1 MQVKNESLVPS
12 YTADSK
18 PLQLKEG
25 EIHQAVVKEKLP
37 NNEAVL
43 QIKGQDVKVAL
54 EGDLPKGARVAVEVT
69 GTDGP
74 IPSVKSAV
82 KAPGPGTGSAEAS
95 RQPLAG
101 IEIPEKVKAETA
113 KAAAM
118 LMGKGVAISKQDL
131 QNIAAFLEKGPGSMK
146 DKMETLA
153 AMGRKGLEFT
163 PGQLKAV
170 HEALHG
176 SSISRAIEQLSGNS
190 LVDKAP
196 KVQTRVFNEKI
207 SFADLKQLGGTA
219 NLKDM
224 IKHLNANGD
233 SLPDSLKNLLGQAK
247 QLSGAAESKILA
259 AVKALNSKTLADTIA
274 KMIQTGT
281 AAEKI
286 LQFIKDDASTI
297 PQGSLTDLLDAVKL
311 EAIAQKNLLAGLESS
326 NDESKAGPSVELQA
340 SLKAIRKDP
349 DIQSVLSTIKDTL
362 IDSEALSEPQAERV
376 SQALRGAERLA
387 DSGREMAARQE
398 LLSVLDQVVQET
410 AEKPSAGEVYE
421 LSDDF
426 ISSLPAHSKDF
437 IVTEIT
443 KKMSQLSI
451 DFKQIKRDIGKNLQT
466 VEKLIDQ
473 FQNRAIP
480 QAKPLLENTIKQLD
494 NAILKSDVM
503 LYTDMSTEKKLL
515 KASTQL
521 AEAKRM
527 LEKGEVSNASRVVS
541 EVRNMVDKL
550 IFKPSDVRVQHFV
563 SKQLLQLEQP
573 GLQQLAASY
582 ENSLHA
588 AKEMPS
594 GRQILE
600 HMRNLGLTYESDQ
613 AQALVQKGKADADST
628 LKGAMLKLMQNEG
641 DHQLV
646 QKADQ
651 LTANLTGQQLL
662 SKSDP
667 SGLQTM
673 MLTIPY
679 LLQDKAEDVKVFIQS
694 KNNEQQIDWE
704 NCSLYFLLETKKLGD
719 VGILLSAVDRTLSL
733 TIKNDSPK
741 FKEKIEPLAVMAQD
755 KLKEI
760 GYNVGK
766 IQFTPFTAAD
776 SAMGEK
782 EAAPAKTKTPGFS
795 ERGYDFTI

>member
-1 MQVKNESLVPS
+1 MQVKNDSPVSSFIAEPKSL
-12 YTADSK
+12 D
-18 PLQLKEG
+18 LKKG
-25 EIHQAVVKEKLP
+25 SVFQAVVKERLP
-37 NNEAVL
+37 NNEALL
-43 QIKGQDVKVAL
+43 QVKGQDIKVKVDG
-54 EGDLPKGARVAVEVT
+54 ELPKGNRVSVEVSST
-69 GTDGP
+69 EGALPT
-74 IPSVKSAV
+74 V
-82 KAPGPGTGSAEAS
+82 KAAQPANAAAGQETQAAEETEALLNAKGEAGRAVSLLGEKGIAVS
-95 RQPLAG
+95 RQ
-101 IEIPEKVKAETA
+101 EA
-113 KAAAM
+113 K
-118 LMGKGVAISKQDL
+118 D
-131 QNIAAFLEKGPGSMK
+131 IAAFMNKSQGSF
-146 DKMETLA
+146 DQKMETLA
-153 AMGRKGLEFT
+153 AMGRKGLEYT
-163 PGQLKAV
+163 PDQMKAV

-176 SSISRAIEQLSGNS
+176 PGVSRPLEQLAGRPRERRP
-190 LVDKAP
+190 VDAS
-196 KVQTRVFNEKI
+196 VFNHRATRGQ
-207 SFADLKQLGGTA
+207 SDLKEMLRRMKA
-219 NLKDM
+219 
-224 IKHLNANGD
+224 AEA
-233 SLPDSLKNLLGQAK
+233 SLPDSLKKLLAQSRQISQAAD
-247 QLSGAAESKILA
+247 QKILE
-259 AVKALNSKTLADTIA
+259 AVKVLQDARLLQTVKEMLSANASIASITDYIKSQSDGAVLDSIVLKSLNDG
-274 KMIQTGT
+274 M
-281 AAEKI
+281 
-286 LQFIKDDASTI
+286 
-297 PQGSLTDLLDAVKL
+297 KL
-311 EAIAQKNLLAGLESS
+311 EAIALQNLKAANAPES
-326 NDESKAGPSVELQA
+326 GPSIPNSLQT
-340 SLKAIRKDP
+340 SLKAVQKNP
-349 DIQSVLSTIKDTL
+349 DIQEVLSNIRTQL
-362 IDSEALSEPQAERV
+362 PV
-376 SQALRGAERLA
+376 SGELTESQIGQLEEVLGKAGDLA
-387 DSGREMAARQE
+387 DKGRELAARQE
-398 LLSVLDQVVQET
+398 LMKVLDGFTRESIPAAV
-410 AEKPSAGEVYE
+410 PSQADESGEE
-421 LSDDF
+421 ALQLSEEF
-426 ISSLPAHSKDF
+426 ISSLPAQSKDF

-473 FQNRAIP
+473 FQNRSVP

-641 DHQLV
+641 DHQMA

-694 KNNEQQIDWE
+694 KNNEEQIDWE

-733 TIKNDSPK
+733 TIKNDSPA

-776 SAMGEK
+776 SATSEK
-782 EAAPAKTKTPGFS
+782 EAAAAKTKTPGFS

>member
-1 MQVKNESLVPS
+1 MQVKNDSPVSSFIAEPKSL
-12 YTADSK
+12 D
-18 PLQLKEG
+18 LKKG
-25 EIHQAVVKEKLP
+25 SVLQAVVKERLP
-37 NNEAVL
+37 NNEALL
-43 QIKGQDVKVAL
+43 QVKGQDIKVKVDG
-54 EGDLPKGARVAVEVT
+54 ELPKGNRVSVEVSST
-69 GTDGP
+69 EGALPT
-74 IPSVKSAV
+74 V
-82 KAPGPGTGSAEAS
+82 
-95 RQPLAG
+95 
-101 IEIPEKVKAETA
+101 
-113 KAAAM
+113 KAAAQPANAAAGQETQAAEETEA
-118 LMGKGVAISKQDL
+118 LLNAKGEAGRAVSLLGEKGIAVSRQEAKD
-131 QNIAAFLEKGPGSMK
+131 IAAFMNKSQGSF
-146 DKMETLA
+146 DQKMETLA
-153 AMGRKGLEFT
+153 AMGRKGLEYT
-163 PGQLKAV
+163 PDQMKAV

-176 SSISRAIEQLSGNS
+176 PGISRPMEKLAGRPGERRP
-190 LVDKAP
+190 VDAS
-196 KVQTRVFNEKI
+196 VFNHRAARGQ
-207 SFADLKQLGGTA
+207 SDLKEMLRRMKA
-219 NLKDM
+219 
-224 IKHLNANGD
+224 AEA
-233 SLPDSLKNLLGQAK
+233 SLPDSLKKLLAQSRQISQAAD
-247 QLSGAAESKILA
+247 QKILE
-259 AVKALNSKTLADTIA
+259 AVKVLQDARLLQAVKEMLSANASIASIADYIKSQAAGAVLDSNVLKSLND
-274 KMIQTGT
+274 G
-281 AAEKI
+281 
-286 LQFIKDDASTI
+286 
-297 PQGSLTDLLDAVKL
+297 VKL
-311 EAIAQKNLLAGLESS
+311 EEIALQNLKAANAHES
-326 NDESKAGPSVELQA
+326 GPSIQNSLQT
-340 SLKAIRKDP
+340 SLKAVQKNP
-349 DIQSVLSTIKDTL
+349 DIQAVLSNIKAQLPASGELTESQIGKL
-362 IDSEALSEPQAERV
+362 EEALEKA
-376 SQALRGAERLA
+376 GDLA
-387 DSGREMAARQE
+387 DKGRELAARQE
-398 LLSVLDQVVQET
+398 LMKVLDGFSKET
-410 AEKPSAGEVYE
+410 DATAPGHADELGEE
-421 LSDDF
+421 SLQLSEEF
-426 ISSLPAHSKDF
+426 ISSLPAQSKDF

-473 FQNRAIP
+473 FQNRAVP

-588 AKEMPS
+588 VKEMAS

-641 DHQLV
+641 DHQMA

-694 KNNEQQIDWE
+694 KNNEEQIDWE

-733 TIKNDSPK
+733 TIKNDSPA

-776 SAMGEK
+776 SATSEK
-782 EAAPAKTKTPGFS
+782 EAAAAKTKTPGFS

>member
-1 MQVKNESLVPS
+1 MQVKNDSPVSSFIAEPKSL
-12 YTADSK
+12 D
-18 PLQLKEG
+18 LKKG
-25 EIHQAVVKEKLP
+25 SVLQAVVKERLP
-37 NNEAVL
+37 NNEALL
-43 QIKGQDVKVAL
+43 QVKGQDIKVKVDG
-54 EGDLPKGARVAVEVT
+54 ELPKGNRVSVEVSST
-69 GTDGP
+69 EGALPT
-74 IPSVKSAV
+74 V
-82 KAPGPGTGSAEAS
+82 
-95 RQPLAG
+95 
-101 IEIPEKVKAETA
+101 
-113 KAAAM
+113 KAAAQPANAAAGQETQAAEETEA
-118 LMGKGVAISKQDL
+118 LLNAKGEAGRAVSLLGEKGIAVSRQEAKD
-131 QNIAAFLEKGPGSMK
+131 IAAFMNKSQGSF
-146 DKMETLA
+146 DQKMETLA
-153 AMGRKGLEFT
+153 AMGRKGLEYT
-163 PGQLKAV
+163 PDQMKAV

-176 SSISRAIEQLSGNS
+176 PGISRPMEKLAGRPGERRP
-190 LVDKAP
+190 VDAS
-196 KVQTRVFNEKI
+196 VFNHRATRGQ
-207 SFADLKQLGGTA
+207 SDLKEMLRRMKA
-219 NLKDM
+219 
-224 IKHLNANGD
+224 AEA
-233 SLPDSLKNLLGQAK
+233 SLPDSLKKLLAQSRQISQAAD
-247 QLSGAAESKILA
+247 QKILE
-259 AVKALNSKTLADTIA
+259 AVKVLQDARLLQAVKEMLSANASIASIADYIKSQAAGAVLDSNVLKSLND
-274 KMIQTGT
+274 G
-281 AAEKI
+281 
-286 LQFIKDDASTI
+286 
-297 PQGSLTDLLDAVKL
+297 VKL
-311 EAIAQKNLLAGLESS
+311 EEIALQNLKAANAHES
-326 NDESKAGPSVELQA
+326 GPSIQNSLQT
-340 SLKAIRKDP
+340 SLKAVQKNP
-349 DIQSVLSTIKDTL
+349 DIQAVLSNIKAQLPASGELTESQIGKL
-362 IDSEALSEPQAERV
+362 EEALEKA
-376 SQALRGAERLA
+376 GDLA
-387 DSGREMAARQE
+387 DKGRELAARQE
-398 LLSVLDQVVQET
+398 LMKVLDGFSKET
-410 AEKPSAGEVYE
+410 DATAPGHADELGEE
-421 LSDDF
+421 SLQLSEEF
-426 ISSLPAHSKDF
+426 ISSLPAQSKDF

-473 FQNRAIP
+473 FQNRAVP

-588 AKEMPS
+588 AKEMAS

-641 DHQLV
+641 DHQMA

-694 KNNEQQIDWE
+694 KNNEEQIDWE

-733 TIKNDSPK
+733 TIKNDSPA

-776 SAMGEK
+776 SATSEK
-782 EAAPAKTKTPGFS
+782 EAAAAKTKTPGFS

>member
-1 MQVKNESLVPS
+1 MQVKNESLVS
-12 YTADSK
+12 SFFTESK
-18 PLQLKEG
+18 SLDLKKG
-25 EIHQAVVKEKLP
+25 SVLQAVVKERLP
-37 NNEAVL
+37 NNEALL
-43 QIKGQDVKVAL
+43 QVKGQDIKVKV
-54 EGDLPKGARVAVEVT
+54 EGELPKGNRVSVEVSST
-69 GTDGP
+69 EGALPT
-74 IPSVKSAV
+74 V
-82 KAPGPGTGSAEAS
+82 
-95 RQPLAG
+95 
-101 IEIPEKVKAETA
+101 
-113 KAAAM
+113 KAAAQPANAAAGQETQAAEETEAP
-118 LMGKGVAISKQDL
+118 LNAKGEAGRAVSLLGEKGIAVSRQEAKD
-131 QNIAAFLEKGPGSMK
+131 IAAFMNKSQGSF
-146 DKMETLA
+146 DQKMETLA
-153 AMGRKGLEFT
+153 AMGRKGLEYT
-163 PGQLKAV
+163 PDQMKAV

-176 SSISRAIEQLSGNS
+176 PGVSRPMEKLAGRPSERRP
-190 LVDKAP
+190 VDAS
-196 KVQTRVFNEKI
+196 VFNHRAARGQ
-207 SFADLKQLGGTA
+207 SDLKEMLRSMKA
-219 NLKDM
+219 
-224 IKHLNANGD
+224 AEA
-233 SLPDSLKNLLGQAK
+233 SLPDSLKKLLAQSRQISQAAD
-247 QLSGAAESKILA
+247 QKILE
-259 AVKALNSKTLADTIA
+259 AVKVLQDARLLQAVKEMLSANASIASIADYIKSQADGADLDSNVLKSLND
-274 KMIQTGT
+274 G
-281 AAEKI
+281 
-286 LQFIKDDASTI
+286 
-297 PQGSLTDLLDAVKL
+297 VKL
-311 EAIAQKNLLAGLESS
+311 EAIALQNL
-326 NDESKAGPSVELQA
+326 KAANAHEIGPSIQNSLQT
-340 SLKAIRKDP
+340 SLKAVQKNP
-349 DIQSVLSTIKDTL
+349 DIQEVLSNIKTQL
-362 IDSEALSEPQAERV
+362 PV
-376 SQALRGAERLA
+376 SGELTESQIGQLEEVLEKAGDLA
-387 DSGREMAARQE
+387 DKGKELAARQE
-398 LLSVLDQVVQET
+398 LMKVLDGFTKET
-410 AEKPSAGEVYE
+410 IPAAVPSQADESGEE
-421 LSDDF
+421 ALQLSEEF
-426 ISSLPAHSKDF
+426 ISSLPAQSKDF

-473 FQNRAIP
+473 FQNRAVP

-573 GLQQLAASY
+573 GMQQLAASY

-641 DHQLV
+641 DHQLA

-694 KNNEQQIDWE
+694 KNNDQQIDWE

-733 TIKNDSPK
+733 TIKNDSPA
-741 FKEKIEPLAVMAQD
+741 FKEKIEPLAVKAQD

-760 GYNVGK
+760 GYSVGK

-776 SAMGEK
+776 SAAPEK
-782 EAAPAKTKTPGFS
+782 EAALHQKKAPGFS